1 MSEKKNGSLH
11 KGMRA
16 FTLGSTIAIQFAVA
30 VLLGLWGGRF
40 LDSYLGTDPW
50 LMLTGLLL
58 GLAAAVSSVYRLV
71 SRWFK

>member
-1 MSEKKNGSLH
+1 MSENKNGGLH

-40 LDSYLGTDPW
+40 LDSYFGTGPW
-50 LMLTGLLL
+50 LMLAGLLV

-71 SRWFK
+71 SRWFN

>member
-1 MSEKKNGSLH
+1 MDKKENGGLH

-16 FTLGSTIAIQFAVA
+16 FTLGSTIAVQFAVA

-50 LMLTGLLL
+50 LMLVGLLAGL
-58 GLAAAVSSVYRLV
+58 GAATMSVYRLV
-71 SRWFK
+71 SRYLN